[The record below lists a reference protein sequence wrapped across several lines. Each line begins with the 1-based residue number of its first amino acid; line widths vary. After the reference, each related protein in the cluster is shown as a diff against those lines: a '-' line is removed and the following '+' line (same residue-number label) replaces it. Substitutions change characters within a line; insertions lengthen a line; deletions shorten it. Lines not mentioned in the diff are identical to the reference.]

1 MVNEILIMTD
11 THNNNQASPIESGVD
26 VLLALLYAPGTTG
39 QPAEPIRGTTRLQ
52 KLLFLLWKEGSF
64 YEDVPN
70 LYNFK
75 AYDFGPCM
83 DDLYDDLEFAE
94 DIGLVTAQEVPS
106 GNEYEGADEDAFL
119 KDFGFRWTQQ
129 STRRDFSL
137 TETGIEAGQ
146 EIYNALDKDKQN
158 QLNQIKRRFNSMQ
171 FFDLLRYVYRK
182 YPIFAKKSVLSL

>member
-1 MVNEILIMTD
+1 MTSQSNKQ
-11 THNNNQASPIESGVD
+11 TSNPIESGLD
-26 VLLALLYAPGTTG
+26 VVLALLYARGANG
-39 QPAEPIRGTTRLQ
+39 QIGEIIRGITRLQ

-94 DIGLVTAQEVPS
+94 EFKLINVDEVPS
-106 GNEYEGADEDAFL
+106 GNDYENADEEAFL
-119 KDFGFRWTQQ
+119 NDFGFLLVKKR
-129 STRRDFSL
+129 TRRDFIL
-137 TETGIEAGQ
+137 TETGLMAAK
-146 EIYNALDKDKQN
+146 EIYEVLDEERIQSI
-158 QLNQIKRRFNSMQ
+158 QQVKRRYNSMP

-182 YPIFAKKSVLSL
+182 YPAFAKESVLSL